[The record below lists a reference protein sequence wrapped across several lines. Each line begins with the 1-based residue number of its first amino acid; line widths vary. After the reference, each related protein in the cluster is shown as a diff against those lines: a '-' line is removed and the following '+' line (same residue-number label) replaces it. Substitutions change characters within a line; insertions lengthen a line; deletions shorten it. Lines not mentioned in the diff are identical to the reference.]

1 MTPTRLTNSF
11 WCLFLMALAS
21 PAHLLAG
28 PAEDGFRDHVAPF
41 LKQYCADCHAGVAA
55 EGGLNVEKYTSVAT
69 TKADLKHWQSIRT
82 YVGGRIMPPADMEQP
97 KQAESN
103 AFLAWIDTHLL
114 ALNCD
119 SPKAPAQVTVRRLNR
134 TEYNNT
140 IRDLFGIDFEPAD
153 DFPSDDIGYGFD
165 NIADVLS
172 LPPILLEKYL
182 NAAEQVTLRAIVT
195 RETAEPTKEHFS
207 GRRLR
212 VSTGQRLRGDHEV
225 ASLASTGEVTVAEDF
240 DQTGE
245 YIIRIR
251 AHADQAGDEPAKMKL
266 SINDKA
272 VHTFEVPNADRS
284 GEKFEY
290 RITHDGGRI
299 RVTAAFIN
307 DFYDPNN
314 PNPRRR
320 DRNLFIHSIEIEG
333 PLDISKQFDK
343 PSHKRIIPY
352 SPQPGQEKRAAAEML
367 RAFVRKAYRRP
378 PTDSEIQRLVSL
390 VEMVRGHGDSF
401 ERGMQLAV
409 QAVLVSPH
417 FIFRVERDP
426 IKAEAGKAYRLNDH
440 ELAARLSYFLWSSTP
455 DDELNRLADQGKL
468 QDPAVLDTQVDRMLR
483 DERSQALV
491 ENFGSQWLTL
501 RALDGT
507 APDPQVFRDYTPD
520 LKADMRRE
528 TELFFAHILREDR
541 PLYEFLDADY
551 TFVNERLAKHYG
563 ISGVSGEEFRKVT
576 LEDGRRGGIVTQ
588 GSFLTVTSNPQR
600 TSPVKRGKWILEQ
613 LLGTPPPPPPPD
625 VPELEASTK
634 DAKGLSLR
642 EQMALHSSNATCANC
657 HALMDPLGLALEN
670 YNAVGSWRDRDG
682 KHEVD
687 ARGELPTGEK
697 FSGAKGL
704 KEVLMSKK
712 KDFLR
717 AFTEKMMTYALGRG
731 LVFDDRCTIEE
742 IVERVEDD
750 GATFSRMVREVV
762 RSDPF
767 RMRTAT
773 GGGQ

>member
-1 MTPTRLTNSF
+1 
-11 WCLFLMALAS
+11 MALAS
-21 PAHLLAG
+21 PADLLAG

-41 LKQYCADCHAGVAA
+41 LKQYCADCHAGEAA

-82 YVGGRIMPPADMEQP
+82 YVGGRIMPPADTTQP

-114 ALNCD
+114 ALDCD

-195 RETAEPTKEHFS
+195 RETATPVKERFQ
-207 GRRLR
+207 GGRLR
-212 VSTGQRLRGDHEV
+212 VSTNQRLRGSDV
-225 ASLASTGEVTVAEDF
+225 ASLSSTSHVDAEHRFEDA
-240 DQTGE
+240 GE
-245 YIIRIR
+245 YVVRIR

-266 SINDKA
+266 SIDGKEQHIFDVSNENRA
-272 VHTFEVPNADRS
+272 GENFEQ
-284 GEKFEY
+284 
-290 RITHDGGRI
+290 RITLEPGKRRI
-299 RVTAAFIN
+299 TAAFIN
-307 DFYDPNN
+307 DYYEPNN

-320 DRNLFIHSIEIEG
+320 DRNLFVHWIEVEG
-333 PLDISKQFDK
+333 PLDISGQFDK

-426 IKAEAGKAYRLNDH
+426 TKAEAGKAYRLSDH

-455 DDELNRLADQGKL
+455 DDELSRLADQGKL
-468 QDPAVLDTQVDRMLR
+468 HDLAVLDTQVNRMLR

-507 APDPQVFRDYTPD
+507 APDPQVFRDYSPD

-528 TELFFAHILREDR
+528 TELFFAHIMREDR
-541 PLYEFLDADY
+541 PLYDFLDADY

-563 ISGVSGEEFRKVT
+563 MSGVSGGEFRKVT
-576 LEDGRRGGIVTQ
+576 LNDGRRGGIVTQ

-625 VPELEASTK
+625 VPELEASAK
-634 DAKGLSLR
+634 DHKNLSLR
-642 EQMALHSSNATCANC
+642 EQMALHSENPSCANC
-657 HALMDPLGLALEN
+657 HVLMDPLGLALEN

-687 ARGELPTGEK
+687 ARGELPSGEK

-717 AFTEKMMTYALGRG
+717 AFSEKMMTYALGRG

-773 GGGQ
+773 GGGL